1 MNKVT
6 HGIIVALLSLLMLF
20 SIVACSEEAQT
31 GEYVVTFE
39 SQDGTSVA
47 PITVKS
53 GQTITKP
60 EDPTKEEFIFA
71 GWWTSPE
78 YKTEYSFSSA
88 VVSDITL
95 YARWY
100 RANCIV
106 TFDTQGGDPMPTVTV
121 TGGQKVTKPED
132 PTREGYFFGGW
143 YKDAAYKSK
152 YKFTN
157 TVTDHTT
164 IYARWWTTDYYMP
177 AGWKQTIPAWSAP
190 AAGTVTVPD
199 AVLAGDF
206 KTEVTNVTPEL
217 KTALAQAIADPD
229 YFKDV
234 KNVIVIISDGMGI
247 SHVKA
252 SEVWSGELI
261 MTMLPNVG
269 ASKTKTREAVI
280 TDSAAGGTALS
291 TGYKTTRLFASMD
304 AEGNDLKSVSELARE
319 QGKLVGIVT
328 NAELADATPAVYSI
342 HNKNRSQG
350 WTKMCEQEVVFG
362 ADLFMGNGY
371 SDYSSYFNKSNE
383 LYPITVSNDMKLYN
397 KAADIVSHFTD
408 PSKMWAVF
416 GATANQFARFDTT
429 STAYPNLQQMTA
441 YAISWLDYQNK
452 TNNNNKGF
460 VVMIENTYTDHFGHG
475 KTPLDGSDNTFG
487 IVKEVQSTDEA
498 VAIALKYV
506 LEHPDT
512 ALIVTADHETGDT
525 YLGTGW
531 QEDFTAIAATSGEH
545 SAQNVPVFAIGKGTE
560 YLNTLE
566 RTEEERAAGLRW
578 AEATPYENYVIG
590 QVVGNLLGD
599 AEFGGNVATDHSSKT
614 SPKFEIT
621 TTAAANTLTFTLE
634 MTGAWIQSGNYIQFK
649 IKPVSSSDKIKVQVE
664 DKDGQ
669 TAKTAELPATVFSTT
684 DGITEPKFVNTYYV
698 STPLMKAYN
707 QAFVKTSGIA
717 EGWYQISVPANL
729 KGNKLVITL
738 ESTSGFPAGAKIG
751 MDDLTI
757 QFASTI
763 GYIKFSS
770 DKATATGACLVTD

>member
-6 HGIIVALLSLLMLF
+6 HRIIVALLTLLMLF

-31 GEYVVTFE
+31 VKYVVTFE
-39 SQDGTSVA
+39 SQGGTPVD
-47 PITVKS
+47 PITVTS
-53 GQTITKP
+53 GQPITKP
-60 EDPTKEEFIFA
+60 EDPTKEEFVFA
-71 GWWTSPE
+71 GWWTTSE
-78 YKTEYSFSSA
+78 YKTEYTFSSA

-100 RANCIV
+100 PAHCIV
-106 TFDTQGGDPMPTVTV
+106 TFDTQGGSLIDSVTV

-143 YKDAAYKSK
+143 YKDANYKSK

-157 TVTDHTT
+157 IVTDNTT
-164 IYARWWTTDYYMP
+164 IYARWWTTEYYMP
-177 AGWKQTIPAWSAP
+177 AGWTQTIPEWSEP
-190 AAGTVTVPD
+190 DAGTVTVPD

-206 KTEVTNVTPEL
+206 KTKVTNVTPEL
-217 KTALAQAIADPD
+217 KAALAEAIADPD

-269 ASKTKTREAVI
+269 ASKTKTREVTI

-291 TGYKTTRLFASMD
+291 TGYKTTRLFVSMD
-304 AEGNDLKSVSELARE
+304 AEGNNLKSVSELARE

-328 NAELADATPAVYSI
+328 NAELADATPADYSI
-342 HNKNRSQG
+342 HNKNRSQS
-350 WTKMCEQEVVFG
+350 WTKTCEQEVVFG

-371 SDYSSYFNKSNE
+371 SDYSAYFNKSNE

-397 KAADIVSHFTD
+397 KAADIVSNFTD
-408 PSKMWAVF
+408 SSKMWAVF

-429 STAYPNLQQMTA
+429 STSYPNLQQMTA
-441 YAISWLDYQNK
+441 YAISWLDYQDR
-452 TNNNNKGF
+452 TNNSEKGF
-460 VVMIENTYTDHFGHG
+460 MVMIENTYTDHFGHG

-531 QEDFTAIAATSGEH
+531 QEDFTMISASSGDH
-545 SAQNVPVFAIGKGTE
+545 SAQNVPVFAIGKGTDK
-560 YLNTLE
+560 LNTLT
-566 RTEEERAAGLRW
+566 RTEEERAAGARW
-578 AEATPYENYVIG
+578 SEAEPYENAKIG
-590 QVVGNLLGD
+590 QVVGALLGD
-599 AEFGGNVATDHSSKT
+599 ETFGGDVNDDNSSKL

-649 IKPVSSSDKIKVQVE
+649 IKPVSSSDTISVAVLPKDSTTPSISLKE
-664 DKDGQ
+664 KSFASTDKETLVMDGYY
-669 TAKTAELPATVFSTT
+669 AKTQ
-684 DGITEPKFVNTYYV
+684 
-698 STPLMKAYN
+698 LMKAYN
-707 QAFVKTSGIA
+707 QAFVKTSGFA
-717 EGWYQISVPANL
+717 DGWYQISVPASA

-738 ESTSGFPAGAKIG
+738 NGSFPAGSKIG

-770 DKATATGACLVTD
+770 TNATAAGECLVP